1 MPIDI
6 QLFQH
11 YLLKKL
17 SSRNCFCT
25 FTKNHLVLFVWL
37 FLVLCPVSL
46 IYVSAFPPIPYS
58 INYYSYVVKSWNQA
72 NWFFLL
78 IVFLNL
84 SPFAFHINL
93 KIILFIFYWKCVEPM
108 IANINFP
115 KLFTSKLK
123 SYHWQQILS
132 LVFLKV
138 ADSLK
143 KLYSWS
149 YVCQIC
155 KSKLPQF
162 ISHSFK

>member
-93 KIILFIFYWKCVEPM
+93 KIILFIFIINVTGTM
-108 IANINFP
+108 TGIALSLYINFG
-115 KLFTSKLK
+115 KIDIITM
-123 SYHWQQILS
+123 LS
-132 LVFLKV
+132 LPGHEHNVSLHLSLWFLSSAFYSFQHFVVFSIQVL
-138 ADSLK
+138 
-143 KLYSWS
+143 
-149 YVCQIC
+149 
-155 KSKLPQF
+155 
-162 ISHSFK
+162 